1 MSAHAESCEITL
13 CGMAAAETVEHPQRG
28 SMDVCQTHA
37 KRIRA
42 LPNWRFIGQQ
52 EVAQ

>member
-1 MSAHAESCEITL
+1 MTGSHACEIAL
-13 CGMAAAETVEHPQRG
+13 CGMAATETVEHPQRG
-28 SMDVCQTHA
+28 EMAVCQTHA

-42 LPNWRFIGQQ
+42 LPEWRFIGDR

>member
-1 MSAHAESCEITL
+1 MNVHEQTCKISL
-13 CGMAAAETVEHPQRG
+13 CGMSATETVEHPQRG
-28 SMDVCQTHA
+28 GMDVCQTHA

-42 LPNWRFIGQQ
+42 LPNWRFISDR